1 MKIADKLERRL
12 LGMAHVLCLIA
23 LVGAVLAMIALMLAL
38 AVPGKAAAT
47 ADPPLTASEVLSS
60 IPGSEAAN
68 DALSNDSENGS
79 DPVANISGAA
89 GFLIPAPL
97 RTVLSQDNASQPLLE
112 AWLESVPLADR
123 QQFLDELSN
132 VVTRAM
138 QRAASWE
145 WDNRERYVAAA
156 MNQYARVKI
165 ERIGAAQTAIQ
176 AARGRSEQL
185 GSSLGTLLGLAGFL
199 VLLLLLTA
207 IERNTRNNTGGR
219 KA

>member
-23 LVGAVLAMIALMLAL
+23 LVGAVLAMIALMFAL
-38 AVPGKAAAT
+38 VLPGKTAAT
-47 ADPPLTASEVLSS
+47 ADPPLSASEVLSS

-68 DALSNDSENGS
+68 DALSNDSANGRY
-79 DPVANISGAA
+79 PTVNVPGAA

-112 AWLESVPLADR
+112 AWLASVPLADR
-123 QQFLDELSN
+123 QQFLDELSDI
-132 VVTRAM
+132 VVRAT
-138 QRAASWE
+138 QHAASWE

-165 ERIGAAQTAIQ
+165 ERIGDAQSAMQ

-185 GSSLGTLLGLAGFL
+185 GSSLGTLLALAGFL

-207 IERNTRNNTGGR
+207 IERNTRNSTGER
-219 KA
+219 RA

>member
-23 LVGAVLAMIALMLAL
+23 LVGAVLAMIALMFAL
-38 AVPGKAAAT
+38 VVPGKTAVS
-47 ADPPLTASEVLSS
+47 ADPPLSASEVLSS

-68 DALSNDSENGS
+68 DALSNDSANGS
-79 DPVANISGAA
+79 YPMGNVPGAA

-112 AWLESVPLADR
+112 AWLASVPLADR
-123 QQFLDELSN
+123 QQFLDELSD
-132 VVTRAM
+132 VVARAT

-165 ERIGAAQTAIQ
+165 ERIGAAQNAIQ
-176 AARGRSEQL
+176 AAHGRSEQL
-185 GSSLGTLLGLAGFL
+185 GSSLGTLLALAGFL

-207 IERNTRNNTGGR
+207 IERNTRNSTGER
-219 KA
+219 RS